1 MPHCNIHGKYVT
13 RPQIVTKSRSH
24 EQRCPKCAAEEL
36 HNRSDA
42 FLTPTS
48 INAIAAFESGLSK
61 RFRFASLKNFAVPT
75 AEHKRYVEIGNRFVS
90 RFGGKEPFGG
100 IVLLGEPGVGK
111 THFAIAIGRELAEMG
126 LTPCYL
132 TVANLIKRVRASWG
146 EQGGESIELSKLTH
160 YDLLIIDE
168 VGVQTGSANE
178 KQIICEV
185 IDGRYNLMRPTILIS
200 NLDINGVSSY
210 VSERSVSRV
219 LERGMQLPFNV
230 KSYRE
235 VAA

>member
-1 MPHCNIHGKYVT
+1 MPECKTHGTYPV
-13 RPQIVTKSRSH
+13 RPQIVTQSKVH
-24 EQRCPKCAAEEL
+24 EQLCPACAVEEL
-36 HNRSDA
+36 DNRSDMIV
-42 FLTPTS
+42 TS
-48 INAIAAFESGLSK
+48 TSQNALAAFESGLPK
-61 RFRFASLKNFAVPT
+61 RFKSASLENFATPT
-75 AEHKRYVEIGNRFVS
+75 AEHKRYAKIANRFVA
-90 RFGGKEPFGG
+90 RFGGNEPFGG

-111 THFAIAIGRELAEMG
+111 THFAIAIGRELAGMG

-132 TVANLIKRVRASWG
+132 TVANLIRRVRAGWG
-146 EQGGESIELSKLTH
+146 EQGGETIALSKLTH

-185 IDGRYNLMRPTILIS
+185 IDGRYSLMKPTILIS
-200 NLDINGVSSY
+200 NLDIDGVSAY

-219 LERGMQLPFNV
+219 SERGMQLPFNV
-230 KSYRE
+230 ASYRE

>member
-1 MPHCNIHGKYVT
+1 MPICEIHGNYPV
-13 RPQIVTKSRSH
+13 RPQIVTKSTSH
-24 EQRCPKCAAEEL
+24 EQRCPACSATEL
-36 HNRSDA
+36 DNRNDA
-42 FLTPTS
+42 IVTPTS
-48 INAIAAFESGLSK
+48 QNALAAFQAELPK
-61 RFRFASLKNFAVPT
+61 RFKRASLENFNAPT
-75 AEHKRYVEIGNRFVS
+75 NEHKKLIRIANRFVA
-90 RFGGKEPFGG
+90 RFGENNPPGG
-100 IVLLGEPGVGK
+100 IALLGEPGVGK

-160 YDLLIIDE
+160 YDLLILDE
-168 VGVQTGSANE
+168 VGVQTGSDNE

-185 IDGRYNLMRPTILIS
+185 IDGRYVLMKPTILIS
-200 NLDINGVSSY
+200 NLDIKGVSSY

-219 LERGMQLPFNV
+219 LEGGMQLPFNV
-230 KSYRE
+230 ASYRE